1 MCKNKPQGSRLKHD
15 IITLRNIWTTCC
27 YDEKVYVLY
36 SFLRV
41 FLSPRKPF
49 CRSQELQ
56 SPWDAWQMMTPRCRH
71 IIAFTLFENVCV
83 SLDVNKEYRLYLL
96 PFLMIKYA
104 EFCCDKIN
112 KILMAVEGFY
122 SILLP
127 QKPVKSFKLCFYA
140 IIPSTL

>member
-1 MCKNKPQGSRLKHD
+1 MWCKNKPQGLRLEHD
-15 IITLRNIWTTCC
+15 IITSRNIWTTCC

-71 IIAFTLFENVCV
+71 IIAFTLFEMCKFRCQQRVQVV
-83 SLDVNKEYRLYLL
+83 S
-96 PFLMIKYA
+96 A
-104 EFCCDKIN
+104 EFGCDKIN
-112 KILMAVEGFY
+112 KILTAVKGFY

-127 QKPVKSFKLCFYA
+127 QKPVKSLKLCFYV
-140 IIPSTL
+140 IISSTL